1 MSPASPESAAAADL
15 SRVLRWMVDRP
26 DDVEVRELRASESVV
41 LEALVAPADVG
52 KVLGRSGR
60 TVRSLRT
67 LLRARGERDGAR
79 YELDVLEP

>member
-1 MSPASPESAAAADL
+1 MSPETLASDL
-15 SRVLRWMVDRP
+15 AGVLRRLVDRP
-26 DDVEVRELRASESVV
+26 EEVEVTPVQDGDALV

-60 TVRSLRT
+60 TVRSLRA

-79 YELDVLEP
+79 YELDVLDP